1 MTMGE
6 VVTATD
12 KRGNWWGGG
21 VSAAE
26 AREALAEAASDLSQ
40 TVECVFDVDDEE
52 AQENTCEEKI
62 EYLLES
68 AAALVANGQRER
80 AWGMV
85 DALRFVGVSPETV
98 LELLRLVVAPLPPA
112 EEEAPDSGLYLVD
125 CREPRG
131 YCGVVQAPSAEAIRE
146 AIAGLPNYALSGLRA
161 YDETEEVVIER
172 AEPDAEV
179 TARVT
184 EEVIWER
191 V

>member
-1 MTMGE
+1 MDATE
-6 VVTATD
+6 V
-12 KRGNWWGGG
+12 
-21 VSAAE
+21 
-26 AREALAEAASDLSQ
+26 REALRQAGCELSQ
-40 TVECVFDVDDEE
+40 AVEYTFDVDNEE
-52 AQENTCEEKI
+52 AQEGACEDKVEA
-62 EYLLES
+62 LLE
-68 AAALVANGQRER
+68 AAAVSVANGQRER

-98 LELLRLVVAPLPPA
+98 LELLRLVVVPVPPA

-146 AIAGLPNYALSGLRA
+146 AIADLPNYALSGLRA

-184 EEVIWER
+184 EEGIWER

>member
-1 MTMGE
+1 MTEGQMDATE
-6 VVTATD
+6 V
-12 KRGNWWGGG
+12 
-21 VSAAE
+21 
-26 AREALAEAASDLSQ
+26 REALRQAGCELSQ
-40 TVECVFDVDDEE
+40 AVEYTFDVDNEE
-52 AQENTCEEKI
+52 AQEGACEDKVEA
-62 EYLLES
+62 LLE
-68 AAALVANGQRER
+68 AAAVTVANGQQER

-98 LELLRLVVAPLPPA
+98 LELLRLVVAPVPPA

-146 AIAGLPNYALSGLRA
+146 AIADLPNYALSGLRA